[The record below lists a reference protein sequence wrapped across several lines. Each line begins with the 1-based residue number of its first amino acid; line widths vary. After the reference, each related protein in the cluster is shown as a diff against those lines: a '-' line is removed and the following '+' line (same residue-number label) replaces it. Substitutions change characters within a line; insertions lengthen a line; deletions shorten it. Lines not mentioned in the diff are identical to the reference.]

1 MVDIIIIG
9 AGPAG
14 LTASIYAVRYGLK
27 VIVFD
32 KAFYG
37 GQVSITP
44 EIQNY
49 PAISKISGFDFS
61 TNLYNQAVELGVEVK
76 FESIDNVSLNGDLK
90 AVTTSNGIYEAK
102 TVIIANGA
110 KRRLLNCEGE
120 VEFTGKGVS
129 YCATCDG
136 AIYKNKTVALV
147 GGGNTALED
156 CLFLSNICEK
166 VFLIHRRDSFRGDN
180 FLVTSIK
187 AKSNIKVLY
196 DTVIE
201 KIKGNETIESIEV
214 KNLKTDKLD
223 NIKLD
228 GLFIAIGY
236 EPDNSLFKD
245 IIQLDKTGYIVADET
260 CKTNVA
266 GVYVAG
272 DSRTKILRQIIT
284 AASDGAV
291 AAFQAANYINTK

>member
-61 TNLYNQAVELGVEVK
+61 TNLYNQAVDLGVEVK
-76 FESIDNVSLNGDLK
+76 FESIDNISLNGDIK
-90 AVTTSNGIYEAK
+90 SVTTSNGTYEAK

-120 VEFTGKGVS
+120 AEFTGKGVS

-156 CLFLSNICEK
+156 CLFLSNICER

-187 AKSNIKVLY
+187 AKFNIKVLY

-201 KIKGNETIESIEV
+201 KIKGNETVEGIEA
-214 KNLKTDKLD
+214 KNLKTNKLD

-245 IIQLDKTGYIVADET
+245 IIQIDKTGYIVADET